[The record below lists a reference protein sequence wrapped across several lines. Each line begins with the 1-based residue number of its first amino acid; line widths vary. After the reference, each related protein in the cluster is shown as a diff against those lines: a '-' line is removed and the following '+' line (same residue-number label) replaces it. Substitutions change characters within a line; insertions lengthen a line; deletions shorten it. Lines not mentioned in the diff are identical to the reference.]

1 MLPSRPF
8 SPRYRT
14 HILSTGTVFYVKK
27 KKKKKKKKAPNSLD
41 WKVPWLKV
49 APTNAAPTTEINLK
63 SNCM

>member
-14 HILSTGTVFYVKK
+14 HILSTGTVFSVKK
-27 KKKKKKKKAPNSLD
+27 KKKNSLD
-41 WKVPWLKV
+41 WKIPWLKV
-49 APTNAAPTTEINLK
+49 APTNAAPTTELNLK

>member
-14 HILSTGTVFYVKK
+14 HILSTGTVFSVKK
-27 KKKKKKKKAPNSLD
+27 KKKKNSLD
-41 WKVPWLKV
+41 WKIPWLKV
-49 APTNAAPTTEINLK
+49 APTNAAPTTELNLT